1 MANNALYHRVL
12 DNQGNGISNLYQRRD
27 RFYRRQSGE
36 TVSLGL
42 NQEEAILLNDRM
54 SQGLEPMSPA
64 FNQFWKKY
72 ISTIRGTKADRT
84 VDSEE
89 QHLQGWASYLRSKR
103 LHEITNA
110 DLLSYRASRLEDG
123 WSARTANISM
133 SCFNNVM
140 AFAKDCGYISDPPR
154 VKMIKTRSA
163 KRRLYQ
169 QHEIDAVCDAALE
182 VGKYGQLLADFIR
195 FLQYTGARMTEGM
208 RVRWEDVDWARRQVT
223 IGFDGETKGRE
234 YKVVDFSRNLEA
246 HLKAMS
252 SRARDSRYLFPSFRT
267 DEDQPLSTLK
277 DSLYTARTKANL
289 PCFGFHDCR
298 HHFISYAVMA
308 GVDYLTIAKWVGHKD
323 GGVLIGRV
331 YGHLNNS
338 HAKAMA
344 DKL

>member
-1 MANNALYHRVL
+1 MASSALYHRVL
-12 DNQGNGISNLYQRRD
+12 DNQGEAVKNLYRRRD
-27 RFYRRQSGE
+27 RFYRRQSGK

-42 NQEEAILLNDRM
+42 SQEEAIILNDRM
-54 SQGLEPMSPA
+54 SQGLTPMSPA
-64 FNQFWKKY
+64 FSQFWKKY
-72 ISTIRGTKADRT
+72 ISTIRGAKASRT

-89 QHLQGWASYLRSKR
+89 QHLQAWASYLRSKR
-103 LHEITNA
+103 LHEINNGDILA
-110 DLLSYRASRLEDG
+110 YRAKRLEEG

-133 SCFNNVM
+133 SCFNNLM
-140 AFAKDCGYISDPPR
+140 SFAKDCGYISDPPR

-169 QHEIDAVCDAALE
+169 QHDIDAVCNAALE

-195 FLQYTGARMTEGM
+195 FLQYTGARMTESL
-208 RVRWEDVDWARRQVT
+208 RVRWEDVDWTRRQVT

-234 YKVVDFSRNLEA
+234 YKVVDFNRNLEA
-246 HLKAMS
+246 HLKSML
-252 SRARDSRYLFPSFRT
+252 SRAGDSRYLFPTFRA
-267 DEDQPLSTLK
+267 DADKPLTTLK
-277 DSLYTARTKANL
+277 SSLHTARAKSGL
-289 PCFGFHDCR
+289 PGFNFHDCR

-323 GGVLIGRV
+323 GGILIGKV

>member
-1 MANNALYHRVL
+1 MASSALYHRVL
-12 DNQGNGISNLYQRRD
+12 DNQGEAVKNLYRRRD
-27 RFYRRQSGE
+27 RFYRRQSGK

-42 NQEEAILLNDRM
+42 SQEEAIILNDRM
-54 SQGLEPMSPA
+54 SQGLTPMSPA
-64 FNQFWKKY
+64 FSQFWKKY
-72 ISTIRGTKADRT
+72 IATIRGTKASRT

-89 QHLQGWASYLRSKR
+89 QHLQAWASYLRSKR
-103 LHEITNA
+103 LHEINNGDILA
-110 DLLSYRASRLEDG
+110 YRAKRLEEG

-133 SCFNNVM
+133 SCFNNLM

-169 QHEIDAVCDAALE
+169 QHDIDAVCNAALE
-182 VGKYGQLLADFIR
+182 VGKYGPLLVDFIR
-195 FLQYTGARMTEGM
+195 FLQYTGARMTESL

-234 YKVVDFSRNLEA
+234 YKVVDFNRNLEA
-246 HLKAMS
+246 HLKAML
-252 SRARDSRYLFPSFRT
+252 SRAGDSRYLFPTFRA
-267 DEDQPLSTLK
+267 DADKPLTTLK
-277 DSLYTARTKANL
+277 SSLHTARAKSGL
-289 PCFGFHDCR
+289 PGFNFHDCR

-323 GGVLIGRV
+323 GGILIGKV